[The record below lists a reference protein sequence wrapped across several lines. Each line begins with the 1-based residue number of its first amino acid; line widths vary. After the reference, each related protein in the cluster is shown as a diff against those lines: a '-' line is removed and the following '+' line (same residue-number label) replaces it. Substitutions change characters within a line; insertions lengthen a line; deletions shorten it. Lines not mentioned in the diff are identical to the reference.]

1 MIGNLYFE
9 QVWFPGVHADIVGGG
24 YLENEARLSNIALG
38 WMVAAA
44 SIIPDGLKHDGSVLK
59 LWPYP
64 RTFVAAPKDPVRNI
78 VVSPKSA
85 FSLASTDAR
94 CEGGALSFSLRRCKS
109 RQKLIEGIFN
119 SERHRG
125 RSSDHNLKRATLAN
139 EAFSALSN
147 NKGLDNVH
155 ASRSQRV
162 LSFSG
167 L

>member
-1 MIGNLYFE
+1 VNKIWEAKPFGLQVCQILSDGEFEDPKMIGNLYFE
-9 QVWFPGVHADIVGGG
+9 QVWFPGVHADIGGG
-24 YLENEARLSNIALG
+24 YLENEARLSDIALG

-94 CEGGALSFSLRRCKS
+94 CEAALSVSRCDVV
-109 RQKLIEGIFN
+109 RV
-119 SERHRG
+119 G
-125 RSSDHNLKRATLAN
+125 RN
-139 EAFSALSN
+139 
-147 NKGLDNVH
+147 
-155 ASRSQRV
+155 
-162 LSFSG
+162 
-167 L
+167 